1 MVYQATEEL
10 ALVET
15 QSAEVAAGI
24 PSSQAIELQ
33 RIESIEKTMLNVPQL
48 DVPLHHAFAPN
59 VYLRQVTMPKG
70 AVIIGH
76 QHKTEHFNI
85 VLCGKATVFMEGE
98 IQDIVAPA
106 IFKSSANV
114 RKVLF
119 IHETMIWAT
128 VHPTTETNIEKLE
141 EELVVKSDSF
151 QQYQL
156 DVAKA
161 KELMNIQDGGG
172 K

>member
-156 DVAKA
+156 DLANA

>member
-1 MVYQATEEL
+1 MIYHANEGCEVKPQ
-10 ALVET
+10 V
-15 QSAEVAAGI
+15 AEVFTALH
-24 PSSQAIELQ
+24 SSREFQLN
-33 RIESIEKTMLNVPQL
+33 RIEEIEKKMLNEPQVE
-48 DVPLHHAFAPN
+48 VPLHHAFAPN

-70 AVIIGH
+70 TVVIGH

-85 VLCGKATVFMEGE
+85 VMSGKATVFIDGKLEE
-98 IQDIVAPA
+98 IVAPS

-114 RKVLF
+114 RKILF

-128 VHPTTETNIEKLE
+128 VHPTDETDINKLE
-141 EELVVKSDSF
+141 DELIVKSQSF
-151 QQYQL
+151 QEYQI

-161 KELMNIQDGGG
+161 NKLMNSQNGGN

>member
-1 MVYQATEEL
+1 MIEPQV
-10 ALVET
+10 
-15 QSAEVAAGI
+15 AEVSTGI
-24 PSSQAIELQ
+24 SSSEAIELQ
-33 RIESIEKTMLNVPQL
+33 RIETIEKAMLKESQV

-70 AVIIGH
+70 SVIIGH

-85 VLCGKATVFMEGE
+85 VLSGKATVFMEGE
-98 IQDIVAPA
+98 IQEISAPA

-128 VHPTTETNIEKLE
+128 IHPTTETNLEKLE
-141 EELVVKSDSF
+141 EELVVKSESF

-161 KELMNIQDGGG
+161 KELMNSQDGGG

>member
-10 ALVET
+10 SFVEP
-15 QSAEVAAGI
+15 QSAEMAAGI

-33 RIESIEKTMLNVPQL
+33 RIESIEKAMLKESQV

-85 VLCGKATVFMEGE
+85 VLSGKATVFMDGE

-128 VHPTTETNIEKLE
+128 VHPTAETNLEKLE

-161 KELMNIQDGGG
+161 KELMNSQDGGG

>member
-1 MVYQATEEL
+1 MQPNA
-10 ALVET
+10 
-15 QSAEVAAGI
+15 AEVATGI
-24 PSSQAIELQ
+24 NSSQVIELQ
-33 RIESIEKTMLNVPQL
+33 RIEAIEKKFLNAPQVE
-48 DVPLHHAFAPN
+48 VPLHHAFAPN

-70 AVIIGH
+70 SVIIGH

-85 VLCGKATVFMEGE
+85 VLSGKATVFMEGE
-98 IQDIVAPA
+98 IHEIVAPA

-128 VHPTTETNIEKLE
+128 VHPTSETDIDRLE
-141 EELVVKSDSF
+141 EELIIKSDSF
-151 QQYQL
+151 KQHQL
-156 DVAKA
+156 DVAKS
-161 KELMNIQDGGG
+161 KELMNSQDGGG